1 MVFPKCF
8 IKDPFF
14 VPAGGGA
21 VDLIVRRWIGKVKL
35 FSSVNIGRQFIEL
48 TYLIGSN
55 PHHISCIK
63 SVRAE

>member
-8 IKDPFF
+8 IKDSFF

-35 FSSVNIGRQFIEL
+35 FSSVNIDRQF
-48 TYLIGSN
+48 
-55 PHHISCIK
+55 H
-63 SVRAE
+63 